1 MPTMRATEV
10 QAVRKW
16 LGRVC
21 WMAVGA
27 ALVCLAFW
35 GDSAYRHH
43 IIHAPAS
50 HKTAAPS
57 VRRIARLGSRVVP
70 QLCAEIAETWGPG
83 PDTPSVPLIR
93 WAHALGEIGDPR
105 AVPTLIGL
113 ADHDHELVRLYAAL
127 AMWHTGD
134 LRCLPA
140 LKRLAEDTDEQ
151 VAWAAGGAIQAVKET
166 RAPEEGR

>member
-1 MPTMRATEV
+1 M
-10 QAVRKW
+10 RKW

-43 IIHAPAS
+43 IIYAPMGYK
-50 HKTAAPS
+50 HRQPNP
-57 VRRIARLGSRVVP
+57 VRIARLGSRVVP
-70 QLCAEIAETWGPG
+70 QLCAEIAEMWQPG
-83 PDTPSVPLIR
+83 QDTPSADLIS
-93 WAHALGEIGDPR
+93 WARALGEIGDPR

-113 ADHDHELVRLYAAL
+113 ADHNHELIRLYAAL

-140 LKRLAEDTDEQ
+140 LKRLAEDTDED
-151 VAWAAGGAIQAVKET
+151 VALAAGGAIEAVKET
-166 RAPEEGR
+166 RSPEEER